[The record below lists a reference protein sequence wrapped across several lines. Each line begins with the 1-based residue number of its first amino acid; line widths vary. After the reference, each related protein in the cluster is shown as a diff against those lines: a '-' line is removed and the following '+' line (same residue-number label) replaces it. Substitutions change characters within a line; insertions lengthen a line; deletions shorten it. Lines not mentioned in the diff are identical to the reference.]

1 MRDITNREAVEMMN
15 RCKDEIM
22 TLRAVI
28 DRLKPKAEAYD
39 NLVIVLS
46 LLPRQSQGM
55 GEDLV
60 WTLNKRIK
68 ELDEMLAPAPPLG
81 ASS

>member
-60 WTLNKRIK
+60 WILSQRIK
-68 ELDEMLAPAPPLG
+68 ELDKMLAPAPPAG
-81 ASS
+81 ANS